1 MPAKSTISSNLRV
14 ISVRRMPR
22 IAPFRKTFS
31 RPVSSGWKPVPTSRR
46 LPPRP
51 VTSAWPRV
59 GSVIR
64 ERIRSSVVLP
74 APFRPMLPRTSPS
87 RTWKETSSSAQM
99 RSRGVRPVRSVRRP
113 CTRWSRSVSIAE
125 CICPIR
131 YCFERPT
138 TSMARL
144 VIVPSDQVG
153 EVALDTTE
161 VPDPAQHHPERDAE
175 ADGVDVVVRK
185 AAPQHGPAEAVDH
198 PGHRVQRDQL
208 LRPRLQRGDAVDDR
222 RHEEPDLRQVR
233 NDERHVP
240 VADVQRREP
249 EADAER
255 GQERHAEERRDH
267 DQVPVRRP
275 PVVQEHAD
283 EYRERE
289 QEVDHRRDDGRERD
303 DQPREEDLRDQVLVP
318 DDARAARRET
328 GGEVGPREHC
338 GEDEEGVR
346 HVVLRLHVQR
356 LVEQQRE
363 DDHLAERHED
373 RPGSPE
379 RGLLVLDLHV
389 APDEEEHELV
399 VGPELAQVVERERQP
414 APRALDPDRAVGSRG
429 LDRGHRSGLRT
440 TWLPSTSTSIV
451 VFWKV
456 STACSGVI
464 TIGSF
469 SLNDVFRTTGT
480 PVSLPN
486 SPIRRW

>member
-46 LPPRP
+46 LPTRP

-74 APFRPMLPRTSPS
+74 APFRPMIPSTSPS

-198 PGHRVQRDQL
+198 PGHRVQRDQV
-208 LRPRLQRGDAVDDR
+208 LR
-222 RHEEPDLRQVR
+222 
-233 NDERHVP
+233 
-240 VADVQRREP
+240 
-249 EADAER
+249 
-255 GQERHAEERRDH
+255 
-267 DQVPVRRP
+267 
-275 PVVQEHAD
+275 
-283 EYRERE
+283 
-289 QEVDHRRDDGRERD
+289 
-303 DQPREEDLRDQVLVP
+303 P

-363 DDHLAERHED
+363 DDHLAKRHED